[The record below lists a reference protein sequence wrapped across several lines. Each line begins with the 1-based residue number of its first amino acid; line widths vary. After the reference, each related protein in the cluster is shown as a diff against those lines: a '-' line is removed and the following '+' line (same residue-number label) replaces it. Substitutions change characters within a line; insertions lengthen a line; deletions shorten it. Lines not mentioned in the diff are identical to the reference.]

1 MQSVFQTSPRWL
13 FTAASRPQGW
23 EERKSERERETKSK
37 VEEKTYHHSHLRKT
51 WSDRGEKGGGGWRSS
66 SQIVLRSLISQIVL
80 ATVDS
85 YDGSSVRLC
94 TLRKEVLLLRSDEA
108 LEAGGGHLSFFRA
121 SEKARG
127 RCHLSF
133 YAKSDRLG

>member
-1 MQSVFQTSPRWL
+1 MRSVFQTSPRWL
-13 FTAASRPQGW
+13 FTAASRPQRWG
-23 EERKSERERETKSK
+23 ERKKESETKSK
-37 VEEKTYHHSHLRKT
+37 VEEKTYHHSRLRKT

-66 SQIVLRSLISQIVL
+66 SQNVLRALISQIVL

-94 TLRKEVLLLRSDEA
+94 TLRKEVLLLRSVEA

-121 SEKARG
+121 SEKHKGDATFRSL
-127 RCHLSF
+127 RNPIV
-133 YAKSDRLG
+133 